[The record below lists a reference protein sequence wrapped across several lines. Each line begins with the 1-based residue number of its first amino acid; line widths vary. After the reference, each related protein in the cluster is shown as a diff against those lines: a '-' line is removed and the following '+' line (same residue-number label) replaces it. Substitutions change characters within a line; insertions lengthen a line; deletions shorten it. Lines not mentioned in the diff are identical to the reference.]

1 MPKQKVGI
9 VDVLD
14 SQSKAPSVTK
24 PNYKKN
30 NKQEQRLFK
39 YVDKEVYF
47 SGVIVSE
54 TDVVSLDY
62 VGKSLLIT
70 DLLINQHDK
79 DMGMAETFN
88 HLWIHENEFNRIPK
102 GRFLAKGTVYAYSK
116 DYRNGKILYTK
127 CSIKNITIMD
137 ENIISNK
144 KKKIIKNKMTRK
156 KKV

>member
-1 MPKQKVGI
+1 MMKQKKNGY
-9 VDVLD
+9 
-14 SQSKAPSVTK
+14 SKK
-24 PNYKKN
+24 KNKYFRKN
-30 NKQEQRLFK
+30 NKEKQRLFK

-88 HLWIHENEFNRIPK
+88 HLWIHENEFNKLPK

-127 CSIKNITIMD
+127 CSIKNITIIED
-137 ENIISNK
+137 NIISNK
-144 KKKIIKNKMTRK
+144 IRK
-156 KKV
+156 RKF

>member
-1 MPKQKVGI
+1 MIKVRLKKNRLPKRK
-9 VDVLD
+9 
-14 SQSKAPSVTK
+14 K
-24 PNYKKN
+24 NYFKKN
-30 NKQEQRLFK
+30 NKEKQRLFK

-47 SGVIVSE
+47 SGVIISE

-70 DLLINQHDK
+70 DLLIK

-88 HLWIHENEFNRIPK
+88 HLWIHKNEFNRIPK
-102 GRFLAKGTVYAYSK
+102 GRFLAKGIVYAYSK

-144 KKKIIKNKMTRK
+144 KKKALKNKMARK

>member
-1 MPKQKVGI
+1 MIKVK
-9 VDVLD
+9 LKK
-14 SQSKAPSVTK
+14 SHLSKEK
-24 PNYKKN
+24 KNYFKKN
-30 NKQEQRLFK
+30 NKEKQRLFK

-54 TDVVSLDY
+54 TNVVSLDY

-70 DLLINQHDK
+70 DISLNQYDTN
-79 DMGMAETFN
+79 MGNAEAFN
-88 HLWIHENEFNRIPK
+88 HLWVHENEFNKIPK

-144 KKKIIKNKMTRK
+144 KKKKKKKILKNKMARK

>member
-1 MPKQKVGI
+1 MIKVRLKKSCLPKGK
-9 VDVLD
+9 
-14 SQSKAPSVTK
+14 K
-24 PNYKKN
+24 NYFKKN
-30 NKQEQRLFK
+30 NKEKQRLFK

-47 SGVIVSE
+47 SGVIASE

-70 DLLINQHDK
+70 DLLLDQHDK

-88 HLWIHENEFNRIPK
+88 HLWIHESEFNRIPK
-102 GRFLAKGTVYAYSK
+102 GRFLAKGIVYAYSK

-127 CSIKNITIMD
+127 CSIKNITIID

-144 KKKIIKNKMTRK
+144 KKKILKKNKMTREK
-156 KKV
+156 KA

>member
-1 MPKQKVGI
+1 MIKVRLKKNRLPKRK
-9 VDVLD
+9 
-14 SQSKAPSVTK
+14 K
-24 PNYKKN
+24 NYFKKN
-30 NKQEQRLFK
+30 NKEKQRLFK

-47 SGVIVSE
+47 SGVIISE

-70 DLLINQHDK
+70 DLLIK
-79 DMGMAETFN
+79 YMGIAETFN
-88 HLWIHENEFNRIPK
+88 HLWIHKNEFNRIPK
-102 GRFLAKGTVYAYSK
+102 GRFLAKGIVYAYSK

-144 KKKIIKNKMTRK
+144 KKKALKNKMARK

>member
-1 MPKQKVGI
+1 MIKMRLKKNQLPKGK
-9 VDVLD
+9 
-14 SQSKAPSVTK
+14 K
-24 PNYKKN
+24 NYFKKN
-30 NKQEQRLFK
+30 NKEKQRLFK

-54 TDVVSLDY
+54 TDY

-70 DLLINQHDK
+70 NLLINQHDK

-88 HLWIHENEFNRIPK
+88 HLWIHENEFNKLPK

-127 CSIKNITIMD
+127 CSIKNITIMED
-137 ENIISNK
+137 NIISNK
-144 KKKIIKNKMTRK
+144 KKKILKKKILKNKMVRK

>member
-1 MPKQKVGI
+1 MIKVRLKKNRLPKGK
-9 VDVLD
+9 
-14 SQSKAPSVTK
+14 K
-24 PNYKKN
+24 NYFRKN
-30 NKQEQRLFK
+30 NKEKQRLFK

-88 HLWIHENEFNRIPK
+88 HLWIHENEFNKLPK

-116 DYRNGKILYTK
+116 DDRNGKIFYTK

-144 KKKIIKNKMTRK
+144 KKKILKNKMARK

>member
-1 MPKQKVGI
+1 MIKVRLKKNRLPKGK
-9 VDVLD
+9 
-14 SQSKAPSVTK
+14 K
-24 PNYKKN
+24 NYFKKN
-30 NKQEQRLFK
+30 NKEKQRLFK

-88 HLWIHENEFNRIPK
+88 HLWIHESEFNRIPK

-144 KKKIIKNKMTRK
+144 KKKILKNKMTRK

>member
-1 MPKQKVGI
+1 MIKTKKNG
-9 VDVLD
+9 
-14 SQSKAPSVTK
+14 SSK
-24 PNYKKN
+24 KKN
-30 NKQEQRLFK
+30 NYFRKNNKEKQRLIK
-39 YVDKEVYF
+39 YIDKEVYF
-47 SGVIVSE
+47 SGVIASE

-62 VGKSLLIT
+62 VGKSFLIT
-70 DLLINQHDK
+70 DISLNQHGK

-144 KKKIIKNKMTRK
+144 KKKILKNKTTRK

>member
-1 MPKQKVGI
+1 MIKGRLKKSCLPKGK
-9 VDVLD
+9 
-14 SQSKAPSVTK
+14 K
-24 PNYKKN
+24 NYFRKN
-30 NKQEQRLFK
+30 NKEKQRLFK
-39 YVDKEVYF
+39 YVNKEVYF
-47 SGVIVSE
+47 SGVIVSK

-70 DLLINQHDK
+70 DLLINQRDK

-102 GRFLAKGTVYAYSK
+102 GRFLAKGIVYAYSK

-127 CSIKNITIMD
+127 CSIKNITIID
-137 ENIISNK
+137 ENIIFNK
-144 KKKIIKNKMTRK
+144 KKKILNNKMTRK

>member
-1 MPKQKVGI
+1 MIKVRLKKSHLPKEK
-9 VDVLD
+9 
-14 SQSKAPSVTK
+14 K
-24 PNYKKN
+24 NYFKKN
-30 NKQEQRLFK
+30 NKEKQRLFK

-47 SGVIVSE
+47 SGLIVSE

-70 DLLINQHDK
+70 NLLINQHDK

-88 HLWIHENEFNRIPK
+88 HLWIHESEFNRTPK

-127 CSIKNITIMD
+127 CSIKNITIIKD
-137 ENIISNK
+137 NIIFNK
-144 KKKIIKNKMTRK
+144 KKKILKYKMTSK
-156 KKV
+156 KKEKV

>member
-1 MPKQKVGI
+1 MIKGRLKKSYLPKEKR
-9 VDVLD
+9 
-14 SQSKAPSVTK
+14 
-24 PNYKKN
+24 NYFKKN
-30 NKQEQRLFK
+30 NKEKQRLFK

-70 DLLINQHDK
+70 ELLINQHDK
-79 DMGMAETFN
+79 DMGMVETFN
-88 HLWIHENEFNRIPK
+88 HLWIHENEFNKIPK
-102 GRFLAKGTVYAYSK
+102 GRFLAKGIVYAYSK

-137 ENIISNK
+137 ENIIYNK
-144 KKKIIKNKMTRK
+144 KKKILKDKMVRK

>member
-1 MPKQKVGI
+1 MIKGRLKKSCLPKGK
-9 VDVLD
+9 
-14 SQSKAPSVTK
+14 K
-24 PNYKKN
+24 NYFKKN
-30 NKQEQRLFK
+30 NKEKQRLFK

-70 DLLINQHDK
+70 DLLINQHNK
-79 DMGMAETFN
+79 DMGMAEAFN
-88 HLWIHENEFNRIPK
+88 HLWIHKNEFNKLPK
-102 GRFLAKGTVYAYSK
+102 GRFLAKGIVYAYSK

-127 CSIKNITIMD
+127 CSIKNITIID

-144 KKKIIKNKMTRK
+144 KKKILKNKMTRE

>member
-1 MPKQKVGI
+1 MIKVRLKKGRLPKEK
-9 VDVLD
+9 
-14 SQSKAPSVTK
+14 K
-24 PNYKKN
+24 NYFKKN
-30 NKQEQRLFK
+30 NKEKQRLFK

-47 SGVIVSE
+47 SGVIASE

-70 DLLINQHDK
+70 DISLNQYDTN
-79 DMGMAETFN
+79 MGNAEAFN
-88 HLWIHENEFNRIPK
+88 HLWVHESEFNRIPK
-102 GRFLAKGTVYAYSK
+102 GRFLAKGIVYAYSK

-127 CSIKNITIMD
+127 CSIKNITIVD

-144 KKKIIKNKMTRK
+144 KKKILKDKTARK

>member
-1 MPKQKVGI
+1 MIKGRLKKSCLPKGK
-9 VDVLD
+9 
-14 SQSKAPSVTK
+14 K
-24 PNYKKN
+24 NYFKKN
-30 NKQEQRLFK
+30 NKEKQRLFK

-47 SGVIVSE
+47 SGVIASK

-62 VGKSLLIT
+62 VGKSLLII
-70 DLLINQHDK
+70 DIYLNQYDTNI
-79 DMGMAETFN
+79 GNAEAFN
-88 HLWIHENEFNRIPK
+88 HLWVHENEFNKIPK

>member
-1 MPKQKVGI
+1 MMKQKKNGY
-9 VDVLD
+9 
-14 SQSKAPSVTK
+14 SKK
-24 PNYKKN
+24 KNKYFRKN
-30 NKQEQRLFK
+30 NKEKQRLIK
-39 YVDKEVYF
+39 YIDKEVYF
-47 SGVIVSE
+47 SGVIASE

-70 DLLINQHDK
+70 DISLNQYDT
-79 DMGMAETFN
+79 DMGNAEAFN
-88 HLWIHENEFNRIPK
+88 HLWVHESEFNRIPK

-137 ENIISNK
+137 ENIVSNK
-144 KKKIIKNKMTRK
+144 KKKILKNKMARK

>member
-1 MPKQKVGI
+1 MNKVRLKKSRLPKGK
-9 VDVLD
+9 
-14 SQSKAPSVTK
+14 K
-24 PNYKKN
+24 NYFKKN
-30 NKQEQRLFK
+30 NKEKQRLFK

-70 DLLINQHDK
+70 DLLIK

-88 HLWIHENEFNRIPK
+88 HLWIHKNEFNRIPK
-102 GRFLAKGTVYAYSK
+102 GRFLAKGIVYAYSK

-144 KKKIIKNKMTRK
+144 KKKALKNKMARK

>member
-1 MPKQKVGI
+1 MIKVRLKKNRLPKGK
-9 VDVLD
+9 
-14 SQSKAPSVTK
+14 K
-24 PNYKKN
+24 NYFRKN
-30 NKQEQRLFK
+30 NKEKQRLFK

-88 HLWIHENEFNRIPK
+88 HLWIHENEFNKLPK

-127 CSIKNITIMD
+127 CYIKNITIMD
-137 ENIISNK
+137 ENIVSNK
-144 KKKIIKNKMTRK
+144 KKKAIKNRMTRK